1 LIFDLAWSIQAM
13 RTFHLFTLLALMGA
27 ETIFSGVALASEAA
41 DSERWSVKVTPYLWA
56 TRMHGNTQI
65 RQLPEAQVDMS
76 FSDIL
81 STLDAG
87 FMGALEFQKGRWGIL
102 IDSLYMKT
110 SDSVSVASPGG
121 RARVDADMTTSQTM
135 LTSALAYRWIDS
147 LVVSDTY
154 LGIRYSRLNASLDL
168 DARVFG
174 AIASLDR
181 AESADW
187 IEPFIGLRAR
197 APLSRELS
205 LVASGDVGGFGLGS
219 DLTTQASL
227 GLSWMLTENF
237 DAELGFRYMKIDY
250 DKGDL
255 VYDMENEGPYL
266 GVSYHF

>member
-1 LIFDLAWSIQAM
+1 M
-13 RTFHLFTLLALMGA
+13 RTFHLFTLLALLGA
-27 ETIFSGVALASEAA
+27 ETIFSGVALASEATDA
-41 DSERWSVKVTPYLWA
+41 ERWSVKVTPYLWA

-87 FMGALEFQKGRWGIL
+87 FMGTLEFHKGRWGIL

-147 LVVSDTY
+147 PVVSDAY
-154 LGIRYSRLNASLDL
+154 LGIRYSRLKASLDL

-174 AIASLDR
+174 AVASLDR
-181 AESADW
+181 AESVDW
-187 IEPFIGLRAR
+187 VEPFIGLRAR
-197 APLSRELS
+197 APLSRKLS

-227 GLSWMLTENF
+227 GLSWRLTEHF